1 MAYRKDQGR
10 MARMAA
16 FWSLGILALWGA
28 RALNIQLSVW
38 SKTLATPLGADAAG
52 KNGITIPIL
61 AIKLTPAFMIAAIV
75 GAASIYLLWRWL
87 ETPKNA
93 DLLIDT
99 ESELRKVTWPTFKD
113 VVSSSLVVIF
123 CVLFLMVFLAG
134 SDMLIARITK
144 VLWFGWSSGV

>member
-16 FWSLGILALWGA
+16 FWSLTLLALWGA
-28 RALNIQLSVW
+28 RAFNIQLGVW
-38 SKTLATPLGADAAG
+38 SKTLGTRFGADA
-52 KNGITIPIL
+52 NGQGGTFIPVL
-61 AIKLTPAFMIAAIV
+61 GVGVTPAFLIATTL
-75 GAASIYLLWRWL
+75 GAVSVFLLYRWL
-87 ETPKNA
+87 EKPKNA

-113 VVSSSLVVIF
+113 VVNSSLVVIF

-134 SDMLIARITK
+134 SDALIARVTK
-144 VLWFGWSSGV
+144 LLWFG

>member
-16 FWSLGILALWGA
+16 FWSLAILALWGA
-28 RALNIQLSVW
+28 RALNIQLGVWVKSLSVR
-38 SKTLATPLGADAAG
+38 LGANEAG
-52 KNGITIPIL
+52 QGGAIIPVLGISI
-61 AIKLTPAFMIAAIV
+61 TPAFLIATAV
-75 GAASIYLLWRWL
+75 GAVSVFVLYRWL

-99 ESELRKVTWPTFKD
+99 ESEMRKVTWPTFKD
-113 VVSSSLVVIF
+113 VVNSSIVVIV

-134 SDMLIARITK
+134 SDVLIGRVTRL
-144 VLWFGWSSGV
+144 LWFGGA

>member
-16 FWSLGILALWGA
+16 FWSLAVLALWGA
-28 RALNIQLSVW
+28 HALNVQLGVWFKAMATAIGVDEAGRNGWFLPVLGVSV
-38 SKTLATPLGADAAG
+38 
-52 KNGITIPIL
+52 
-61 AIKLTPAFMIAAIV
+61 TPAFLTACAV
-75 GAASIYLLWRWL
+75 GAVSVFVLYRWL
-87 ETPKNA
+87 EKPKNA

-113 VVSSSLVVIF
+113 VVSSALVVIF

-134 SDMLIARITK
+134 SDYLIANATRL
-144 VLWFGWSSGV
+144 LWFGWA

>member
-16 FWSLGILALWGA
+16 FWSLTLLALWGA
-28 RALNIQLSVW
+28 RSLNIQVGVLSKW
-38 SKTLATPLGADAAG
+38 SGTRFGADPDG
-52 KNGITIPIL
+52 SNGLMIPVL
-61 AIKLTPAFMIAAIV
+61 GVDVTPAFLLSTVV
-75 GAASIYLLWRWL
+75 GATSVFLLYRWL
-87 ETPKNA
+87 EKPKNA

-123 CVLFLMVFLAG
+123 CVLFLMAFLAG
-134 SDMLIARITK
+134 SDLLIARVTK
-144 VLWFGWSSGV
+144 VLWFGWSPS

>member
-16 FWSLGILALWGA
+16 FWSLAILALWGA
-28 RALNIQLSVW
+28 RSLNVELGVLS
-38 SKTLATPLGADAAG
+38 KPLGTRIGADAAG
-52 KNGITIPIL
+52 QGGMIIPVL
-61 AIKLTPAFMIAAIV
+61 AVNCTPAFLISATVAVISV
-75 GAASIYLLWRWL
+75 YLLWRWL
-87 ETPKNA
+87 EKPVNA

-134 SDMLIARITK
+134 SDVLIARVTRL
-144 VLWFGWSSGV
+144 LWFGWA